1 MEALLSDLRLSVRG
15 LARRPAFTAVALL
28 SLALGIGANTA
39 IFTAVKA
46 VFLQPFPVREPER
59 LVAVFTSLEGL
70 PALLPVSYPNFVD
83 LRERSRTFSALITAT
98 PVSLSLSGGRGEPE
112 RIDGE
117 MVSGNYFDVLGV
129 RAARGRTFL
138 AEEDSTPGG
147 HPVVMLSY
155 GLWQRRFGSDP
166 GVLGRSL
173 SLNGHPFTVI
183 GVAAREFRGTNGLS
197 ASDFWVPLAMHE
209 QALRRRVR
217 PFFEQRRATLLG
229 VIGRLAP
236 GTPFAKAREDLRRV
250 GRELAREY
258 PEANE
263 GRALAAV
270 PILQAMVDPNQRES
284 YVKAGFLLAAMV
296 GVVLLVACANV
307 ANMLLARAAGRRRE
321 IAIRL
326 AIGARRRQLVRQLM
340 LESLVLALAAGA
352 LGLLIASWSRGLVAG
367 LQTPYLPATMTFAL
381 DARVLLFTLGLSV
394 FTALLFG
401 LVPAL
406 QASRPEVVTA
416 LKGGEMAAGAGGRR
430 FTLRGLLVVAQVA
443 LSLVS
448 LIGAALFLL
457 SLRNAQRIDPG
468 FDSAHLLTASFDLD
482 SSGYDEVRGQQLL
495 DRMVERVRA
504 LPGVRSAAVAENLVL
519 AGQTT
524 LRRTIAVEG
533 REPRPDETLIV
544 QPNAV
549 GLGYLDTMGIPVL
562 RGRDFTPEDRAGG
575 RRVVIVNRTMA
586 DRLWPGTD
594 PIGRRF
600 TMKPTDDTFAVVGVA
615 QDVKYNSLGEEP
627 QLAIYLP
634 IAQAYASSA
643 TLHVRATGDPARL
656 AGPVRR
662 TLRELEPS
670 LPLLSVRTL
679 SQVLGALLWAPR
691 AGAVLLALFGA
702 LAMVLA
708 IIGIYGVMSYSVTQ
722 RHREIGIRL
731 ALGARRSNVVL
742 LFLGEGLRM
751 IVAGLVLG
759 LLVAFLSSRLIAS
772 LLYGVDA
779 RNAFAF
785 VGTALLLA
793 GVAILATYVP
803 ARRAT
808 AVHPM
813 IVMRQ
818 D

>member
-46 VFLQPFPVREPER
+46 VFLQPFPAREPER
-59 LVAVFTSLEGL
+59 LVAVFTTLEGM
-70 PALLPVSYPNFVD
+70 PSLLPVSYPNFVD
-83 LRERSRTFSALITAT
+83 LRERSRAFSTLLTAT

-117 MVSGNYFDVLGV
+117 MVSGSYFDVFGIH
-129 RAARGRTFL
+129 AAQGRTFL
-138 AEEDSTPGG
+138 PEEDSTPGG
-147 HPVVMLSY
+147 HAVVVLSH
-155 GLWQRRFGSDP
+155 GLWQRRFGADP
-166 GVLGRSL
+166 GVLGRTL

-183 GVAAREFRGTNGLS
+183 GVAPREFRGTNGLS
-197 ASDFWVPLAMHE
+197 ASDFWVPLMVHE
-209 QALRRRVR
+209 QALRRRIR

-236 GTPFAKAREDLRRV
+236 GITFAKAQEDLQRV

-263 GRALAAV
+263 GRAVAAV
-270 PILQAMVDPNQRES
+270 PILQALVDPNQRQS

-326 AIGARRRQLVRQLM
+326 AIGAGRGQLVRQLM

-367 LQTPYLPATMTFAL
+367 LETPYLPATMELAL
-381 DARVLLFTLGLSV
+381 DARVLLFTLGLSLL
-394 FTALLFG
+394 TALLFG

-416 LKGGEMAAGAGGRR
+416 LKGGEPATGAGGRR
-430 FTLRGLLVVAQVA
+430 FTPRSLLVVAQIA

-482 SSGYDEVRGQQLL
+482 SSGYDEARGEQLL
-495 DRMVERVRA
+495 ERMAERVRA
-504 LPGVRSAAVAENLVL
+504 LPGVRSAAVAESLVL
-519 AGQTT
+519 AGQT
-524 LRRTIAVEG
+524 LRRTILVEG

-562 RGRDFTPEDRAGG
+562 RGRDFTSEDRAGG
-575 RRVVIVNRTMA
+575 RRVTIVNRTMA
-586 DRLWPGTD
+586 ERLWPGAD

-600 TMKPTDDTFAVVGVA
+600 SMKPTDDTFTVVGVA
-615 QDVKYNSLGEEP
+615 QDVKYNSLGEDP

-643 TLHVRATGDPARL
+643 TLHVRTAGDPAQL

-670 LPLLSVRTL
+670 LPLISVRTL
-679 SQVLGALLWAPR
+679 PQVLGALLWAPR

-742 LFLGEGLRM
+742 LFLKEGLQM
-751 IVAGLVLG
+751 IFTGLALG
-759 LLVAFLSSRLIAS
+759 LLAAFLSSRLIAS
-772 LLYGVDA
+772 LLYGVEA

-785 VGTALLLA
+785 MSAALLLA
-793 GVAILATYVP
+793 LVAVLATYLP